1 MQSIE
6 NESTMMIK
14 EDSNQANLGKKQQEV
29 AFNVQV
35 NGLHSNTFPTGLPI
49 NSEVLLKNVPFPPN
63 YPKNIRVFY
72 QNKFQILG
80 NISVKD
86 TNQLYE
92 IVTNPEY
99 EVKAIVCDN
108 MEYGKKNGKGNTQK
122 LMVTYSK
129 KGSNKRKHD
138 ASEEHEEDKHASK
151 KKVSYQPKFVKGVR
165 LPSAVEKKNR
175 IKCKE
180 TELQEGDTIFQRLN
194 VSHVL
199 KVCGMEL
206 IVEKTSFLCD
216 HITKKDYEN
225 QDATY
230 LMINPGHGFAD
241 IKWQD
246 FVGPVVLFRK
256 DKKDFTLHEY
266 EKINEFFYDLIDAF
280 PDGSQRTMISKTYF
294 DSYMCEL

>member
-1 MQSIE
+1 
-6 NESTMMIK
+6 
-14 EDSNQANLGKKQQEV
+14 
-29 AFNVQV
+29 
-35 NGLHSNTFPTGLPI
+35 
-49 NSEVLLKNVPFPPN
+49 
-63 YPKNIRVFY
+63 
-72 QNKFQILG
+72 
-80 NISVKD
+80 
-86 TNQLYE
+86 
-92 IVTNPEY
+92 
-99 EVKAIVCDN
+99 
-108 MEYGKKNGKGNTQK
+108 
-122 LMVTYSK
+122 
-129 KGSNKRKHD
+129 
-138 ASEEHEEDKHASK
+138 
-151 KKVSYQPKFVKGVR
+151 
-165 LPSAVEKKNR
+165 
-175 IKCKE
+175 
-180 TELQEGDTIFQRLN
+180 
-194 VSHVL
+194 VL